1 VANRRKQPA
10 IASPFDVHGL
20 GPTLAAVRTNCHIS
34 DAWHATDY
42 SLCVYLLKMREY
54 FRWEKNIP
62 LNMALPQQELSDW
75 LTQRENYWESLTDK
89 KFIPIPVDDVP
100 YDPFDSEGINA
111 AINPVGYVYSSGFG
125 RNMKPVFFLGALEHQ
140 YHHND
145 RIMFAAGR
153 EFARELSAPPAMSQG
168 RTIYIRRESLRRML
182 WEKIEEWRWNRPE
195 NAMQRAINCYDF
207 ENAPEQALDEMTEN
221 EIRSV
226 MLHEAGEVQAGV
238 LLGEEWENLL
248 AAIPHSKAEI
258 MVRAVRDNLA
268 DMLST
273 LPGLLQQPDTA
284 SLHFYMAN
292 MNNMRK
298 SLFPGILAAY
308 ETWIRTG
315 DILELEQI
323 TERAATHWQWLAEN
337 ILDLFREHGNK
348 CQPALIALIEANTL

>member
-1 VANRRKQPA
+1 
-10 IASPFDVHGL
+10 
-20 GPTLAAVRTNCHIS
+20 
-34 DAWHATDY
+34 
-42 SLCVYLLKMREY
+42 
-54 FRWEKNIP
+54 
-62 LNMALPQQELSDW
+62 
-75 LTQRENYWESLTDK
+75 
-89 KFIPIPVDDVP
+89 
-100 YDPFDSEGINA
+100 
-111 AINPVGYVYSSGFG
+111 
-125 RNMKPVFFLGALEHQ
+125 
-140 YHHND
+140 
-145 RIMFAAGR
+145 
-153 EFARELSAPPAMSQG
+153 
-168 RTIYIRRESLRRML
+168 
-182 WEKIEEWRWNRPE
+182 
-195 NAMQRAINCYDF
+195 MQRAINCYDF